1 MTIKLTPVS
10 RARTWLVRLDVEGA
24 PDTKRDY
31 SDHWIAPQRLEIS
44 YTSVNGQPPRMSS
57 VRMTGTRP
65 KASVI
70 PSNGGNREAFWHDIA
85 LLPEWIRPIVQ
96 EYTPT

>member
-1 MTIKLTPVS
+1 MTIKLTPTS
-10 RARTWLVRLDVEGA
+10 NSRTWLVRLNVEGA

-31 SDHWIAPQRLEIS
+31 SDHWIAPHRLDIS

-57 VRMTGTRP
+57 VRLVGARP

-70 PSNGGNREAFWHDIA
+70 PTNGGNLEAFWHEPE
-85 LLPEWIRPIVQ
+85 LLPDWIRPIVR
-96 EYTPT
+96 EYTPS